1 MGNHREELPKNALL
15 AGVTKPPEFGKPNVQ
30 HPTLFEYLRRQHDV
44 RRLRRY
50 IVATDCAYWLAA
62 AALYLS
68 TELNHHDLT
77 VSAMVLFAML
87 SIWLTLLVGEAV
99 RFTGQRAAVL
109 WMLATL
115 LLGPIGALFI
125 PAIQLGRLNGEF
137 S

>member
-1 MGNHREELPKNALL
+1 M
-15 AGVTKPPEFGKPNVQ
+15 Q
-30 HPTLFEYLRRQHDV
+30 HPTLFEYLRRQQDV

-50 IVATDCAYWLAA
+50 LVATDFAYWLSA

-68 TELNHHDLT
+68 VELNHQDLT

-87 SIWLTLLVGEAV
+87 SAWLTLLVGKAV
-99 RFTGQRAAVL
+99 RFTGQRAAMV

-115 LLGPIGALFI
+115 LLGPFGALFI
-125 PAIQLGRLNGEF
+125 PAIQLGRLNGDF